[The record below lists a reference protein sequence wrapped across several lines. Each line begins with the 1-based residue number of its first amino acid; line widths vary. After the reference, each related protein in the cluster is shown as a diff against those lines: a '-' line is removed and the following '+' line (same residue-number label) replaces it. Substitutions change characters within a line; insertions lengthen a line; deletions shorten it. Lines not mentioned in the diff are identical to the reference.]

1 MSFIW
6 HRPVLYVIRKR
17 QVIFCMDFKFF
28 WRVKHDSNNDV

>member
-17 QVIFCMDFKFF
+17 KIIFCMNLKFF
-28 WRVKHDSNNDV
+28 WRIKRDSDYDM